1 MRFCYFPEHCL
12 TICET
17 SVDFVLVIKCFS
29 LFAAVCIVESVGRVY
44 KDVFDVV
51 TNILSIFLRVSIL
64 QLIADLQESF
74 IEVSLL
80 SMTI

>member
-1 MRFCYFPEHCL
+1 
-12 TICET
+12 
-17 SVDFVLVIKCFS
+17 VIKCFS